1 MDMDC
6 YAFELKVY
14 HRSGVLAKV
23 ASQFSRRGCNIQSL
37 DVRAEEDGHFARMHI
52 TVKDRPELVRQ
63 IYLQMDKLEDVIS
76 VTVSPDVS
84 CIA

>member
-6 YAFELKVY
+6 YAFELNVY

-23 ASQFSRRGCNIQSL
+23 ASQFSRRGCNIQTL
-37 DVRAEEDGHFARMHI
+37 EVHAEDDGRLAAMHI
-52 TVKDRPELVRQ
+52 TVKERPEIVRQ
-63 IYLQMDKLEDVIS
+63 IYLQLDKLEDVMS

-84 CIA
+84 CIT

>member
-1 MDMDC
+1 MDC

-37 DVRAEEDGHFARMHI
+37 EVHAQEDGRFALMHI

-63 IYLQMDKLEDVIS
+63 IYLQMDKLEDVMAI
-76 VTVSPDVS
+76 TVSPDVS
-84 CIA
+84 CMA